1 MASSDWTYASDILA
15 SGAVR
20 RGVTNGIAR
29 PNGGGNFVF
38 GLNSI
43 TNAPGVVSLYSAQ
56 ANFSPMAKG
65 GSIRGCLQR
74 GPGGGLTK
82 NAPFLIIGQQATSV
96 NSLAYMLGLQDD
108 DPSHIVLRKGLISEG
123 LPAGTPGTAGGI
135 AAGLLRRS
143 TGPVEVGDWVH
154 LRLDMIFNTN
164 GDVILKAFMSDLVA
178 NPCTAPSWVAIPGIA
193 DYVDDALG
201 VNSGSVPLTSGRV
214 GFGMHTSDV
223 TRRAY
228 FDQMEVFRQL

>member
-1 MASSDWTYASDILA
+1 MASADWTYASDILSSA
-15 SGAVR
+15 ACR

-29 PNGGGNFVF
+29 PSGGGNFVF

-43 TNAPGVVSLYSAQ
+43 TNAAGVVSLYSAQ
-56 ANFSPMAKG
+56 ANFAPLAKG
-65 GSIRGCLQR
+65 GSVRGCMQR
-74 GPGGGLTK
+74 GPGGGVTR

-123 LPAGTPGTAGGI
+123 LPAGSPGTAGGI

-143 TGPVEVGDWVH
+143 VDPIDVGDWIQ
-154 LRLDMIFNTN
+154 LRLDMIVNTN
-164 GDVILKAFMSDLVA
+164 GDVILKAYMSDLA
-178 NPCTAPSWVAIPGIA
+178 LYACTSPSWVAIPGLT

-201 VNSGSVPLTSGRV
+201 VNTGSLPLTSGRV

-228 FDQMEVFRQL
+228 FDQIEVFRQL